1 MKMQNSSSSR
11 DLWVFGTGPFRSGS
25 IRKSTEFA
33 GEVLAVP
40 FFPRSEET
48 ASEDASPGITVD
60 QPAAWYE
67 APKVQAQIRW
77 AEHEEGKQQK

>member
-1 MKMQNSSSSR
+1 
-11 DLWVFGTGPFRSGS
+11 LGTGPFRSGS

-40 FFPRSEET
+40 FFPRGDET
-48 ASEDASPGITVD
+48 AREEMSPGITVD

-67 APKVQAQIRW
+67 APKVPAQIRW
-77 AEHEEGKQQK
+77 AEHEEGKKGK